1 MTRFQQIAQ
10 AIAANFFGFDFIIFI
25 AAAANA
31 VLAAFAMKEAAR
43 LRAKLHLEIFAPE
56 GVRARERAVKEFD
69 ELSAPVLAA
78 MRTRAQ
84 RLYSLFVNITGIFP
98 LLGILGTV
106 VSLIPMVDGLVSLE
120 ANFFAALTSTFW
132 GIVFAII
139 FKLADGFIGARMEE
153 NEKDLALWFD
163 TTEKRKDA

>member
-10 AIAANFFGFDFIIFI
+10 AIAENFFGFDLLIFI

-31 VLAAFAMKEAAR
+31 VLAVFASRAATR
-43 LRAKLHLEIFAPE
+43 LHAKLHLELFAPE
-56 GVRARERAVKEFD
+56 GDAARDRALREYDGLNAAG
-69 ELSAPVLAA
+69 LSTL
-78 MRTRAQ
+78 RTHAE

-106 VSLIPMVDGLVSLE
+106 VSLIPMVDALTSLE

-139 FKLADGFIGARMEE
+139 FKLTDGFIGARMDE

-163 TTEKRKDA
+163 SEKGRRHA